1 MVRCSIRSQRKC
13 EQQEVMDL
21 NFLDSESEE
30 LYDTEDND
38 DKEEENTFGDASV
51 GCEDNDALYRAL
63 YP

>member
-1 MVRCSIRSQRKC
+1 M
-13 EQQEVMDL
+13 MDL